1 MQKYKYFIDFDSFTH
16 LNYTLL
22 VQKFKLVIFTQIPRS
37 LLFARKHNFCPNV
50 GAVPSIDARI
60 FFSYFFILSH
70 FWEKPEKPLKR
81 ILSDILRSVYLK
93 IDVGYHRAGIPN
105 ENSNQILEVAEIL
118 AEHSSAIEFQGLY
131 AHCGN
136 SYQASNDDEVKQA
149 RDEAI
154 SKLDKV
160 AQMLQDSGHRLL
172 VKHQGTVF

>member
-1 MQKYKYFIDFDSFTH
+1 MARFPFCSARISKVGKCIAFQLWTPTYFIFSS
-16 LNYTLL
+16 Y
-22 VQKFKLVIFTQIPRS
+22 
-37 LLFARKHNFCPNV
+37 
-50 GAVPSIDARI
+50 RI
-60 FFSYFFILSH
+60 F
-70 FWEKPEKPLKR
+70 EKKPEKPLKR

>member
-1 MQKYKYFIDFDSFTH
+1 M
-16 LNYTLL
+16 
-22 VQKFKLVIFTQIPRS
+22 PE
-37 LLFARKHNFCPNV
+37 
-50 GAVPSIDARI
+50 

-70 FWEKPEKPLKR
+70 FWKKPEKPLKR

-136 SYQASNDDEVKQA
+136 SYQGSNDDEVKQA

-154 SKLDKV
+154 TKLDKV

>member
-16 LNYTLL
+16 LNYTFLAR
-22 VQKFKLVIFTQIPRS
+22 KFKLVNFHPNPQKLAYCTKTQ
-37 LLFARKHNFCPNV
+37 LLPQC
-50 GAVPSIDARI
+50 GCSPSKMPE

-70 FWEKPEKPLKR
+70 FWKKPEKPLKR